1 MLLCIY
7 LCKDIVIII
16 AVTECSIKGELI
28 VMKDREY
35 GEFVDRLRSES
46 DIVNIISGYVS
57 LHKKGRNFWGCC
69 PFHNEKTPS
78 FSVAPEKGFFY
89 CFGCQTGGNVFS
101 FLMKIENVG
110 FSDAVKLLAGKLN
123 IPLPE
128 KEKTEQERYL
138 EREKDRLFH
147 VHELAGAFFYSCLTK
162 THLAQA
168 AREYLNR
175 RGISNESIALFKLGF
190 APPSWDRLV
199 SALAKRDANPD
210 IMIKSGLAVAKNAGG
225 SMYDRFRNRIMFPIC
240 DLRGRVVG
248 FGGRVIDESHPKY
261 LNSPETPI
269 FNKRHILF
277 GLNIAEKYIKETGQ
291 AVVVEGYLDAITAHA
306 AGIQNTVASLGTAF
320 TLEQAKALRYAH
332 EIVFAYDSD
341 GAGQKATARALEIA
355 RRQGVT
361 IKIVNIPD
369 GKDPDEYIK
378 KHGADAFKL
387 LIANS
392 LSVVDY
398 HLQTALRA
406 TDFSTLEG
414 KVAVVNKMIPILAAL
429 DNEVEINAY
438 ITQIADALSI
448 DEASVRGELRK
459 FLIFNK
465 KDKIVKMGKD
475 ITAIRLRDN
484 RVTALAQAEKNL
496 IRFMCEDISIIPYV
510 QVQLSLD
517 DVRDE
522 LRKKIMKLIFNAYNM
537 EKNIADVNFLE
548 ALGTEADNEL
558 SHIMLMDIDLNNV
571 AQMVDDCLKT
581 IRLTSLKNLYEQHRL
596 RADELQ
602 RMGDSSFLQE
612 LAESQRIN
620 DEISKL
626 HQS

>member
-1 MLLCIY
+1 
-7 LCKDIVIII
+7 
-16 AVTECSIKGELI
+16 
-28 VMKDREY
+28 MKDREY
-35 GEFVDRLRSES
+35 GEFVERLRSES
-46 DIVNIISGYVS
+46 DIVSIISGYVS
-57 LHKKGRNFWGCC
+57 LHKKGKNFWGCC

-89 CFGCQTGGNVFS
+89 CFGCQTGGNIFS
-101 FLMKIENVG
+101 FLMKIENIG

-128 KEKTEQERYL
+128 REKTEQERYL
-138 EREKDRLFH
+138 EREQDRLFH
-147 VHELAGAFFYSCLTK
+147 AHELASAFFYSCLTK
-162 THLAQA
+162 TNLAHT
-168 AREYLNR
+168 AREYLTR
-175 RGISNESIALFKLGF
+175 RGISDESIALFKLGF

-199 SALAKRDANPD
+199 SALTKRDISAD

-277 GLNIAEKYIKETGQ
+277 GLNIAEKYIKATGQ

-320 TLEQAKALRYAH
+320 TLEQAKALRSAR

-361 IKIVNIPD
+361 IKIVDIPD

-387 LIANS
+387 LITNS

-429 DNEVEINAY
+429 DNEVEINGY
-438 ITQIADALSI
+438 ITQIADSLSI
-448 DEASVRGELRK
+448 DEASVRSELRK

-475 ITAIRLRDN
+475 ITAIHLRDN
-484 RVTALAQAEKNL
+484 HITALAQAEKNL
-496 IRFMCEDISIIPYV
+496 IRFMCEDRSIIPYV
-510 QVQLSLD
+510 QVQLRLE

-548 ALGTEADNEL
+548 ALGAEADNEL

-581 IRLTSLKNLYEQHRL
+581 IRLTSLKDLYEQHRL